1 MFNKINTNSFI
12 FVFMNNTF
20 TLTEWIVNADS
31 VSTYAYI
38 AVQGDFTS
46 EHGIVDVNVNIT
58 FFIYKS
64 LNLIIIPKC
73 F

>member
-1 MFNKINTNSFI
+1 
-12 FVFMNNTF
+12 MNNTF

-46 EHGIVDVNVNIT
+46 EHGIINVNVNVNIT

-64 LNLIIIPKC
+64 LKLIIILKC

>member
-1 MFNKINTNSFI
+1 
-12 FVFMNNTF
+12 MNNTF
-20 TLTEWIVNADS
+20 TLTEGIVNADS
-31 VSTYAYI
+31 VSTHAYI

-46 EHGIVDVNVNIT
+46 EHGIINVNVNVNIT

-64 LNLIIIPKC
+64 LKLIIILKC

>member
-1 MFNKINTNSFI
+1 
-12 FVFMNNTF
+12 MNNTF

-46 EHGIVDVNVNIT
+46 EHGIINVNVNIYFTRILYKIFTT
-58 FFIYKS
+58 FS
-64 LNLIIIPKC
+64 SLIII
-73 F
+73 

>member
-1 MFNKINTNSFI
+1 MFNIININSFI
-12 FVFMNNTF
+12 FVLMNNTL

-38 AVQGDFTS
+38 AVQGAFTS
-46 EHGIVDVNVNIT
+46 EHGIVNVNIT

-64 LNLIIIPKC
+64 LKLIIIPKC
-73 F
+73 S

>member
-1 MFNKINTNSFI
+1 
-12 FVFMNNTF
+12 MNNTF

-46 EHGIVDVNVNIT
+46 EHRIVDVNVNIT
-58 FFIYKS
+58 FLFIKV
-64 LNLIIIPKC
+64 
-73 F
+73 